1 VTAERGGCG
10 TSLDRALESG
20 DGARGTT
27 GDEGRTVNDL
37 QASGLADK
45 QAITEVLY
53 LYCEAVDQRDVELG
67 KRIWHSDGTAVYE
80 GMYDGPGQEFVAWV
94 AEMSKGANPTLHQ
107 VTNVL
112 IDLDG
117 DRATSRCTT
126 TAWGRSGD
134 SDTMTSAR
142 TYDTWSRRDGEW
154 RIDARRVAMQYMHKV
169 PLDAS

>member
-1 VTAERGGCG
+1 
-10 TSLDRALESG
+10 
-20 DGARGTT
+20 
-27 GDEGRTVNDL
+27 VNDL
-37 QASGLADK
+37 EASGLAAK

-67 KRIWHSDGTAVYE
+67 KRIWHPDGTAHYE

-94 AEMSKGANPTLHQ
+94 AKVSQGANPTLHQ

-112 IDLDG
+112 IDVDG

-126 TAWGRSGD
+126 TAWGRATEY
-134 SDTMTSAR
+134 DTMTSAR

-154 RIDARRVAMQYMHKV
+154 RIDARKVTMQYMHRV
-169 PLDAS
+169 PIDPS